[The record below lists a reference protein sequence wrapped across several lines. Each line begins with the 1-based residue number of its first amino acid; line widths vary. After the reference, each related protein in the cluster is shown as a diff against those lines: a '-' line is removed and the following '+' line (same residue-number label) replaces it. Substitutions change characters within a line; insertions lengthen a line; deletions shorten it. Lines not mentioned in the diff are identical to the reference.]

1 MSFSFQIKPEVDA
14 CTLHIPA
21 QLNCWAHAQP
31 VTCQGCMSYSPS
43 SSSNSP
49 SSSAVASWY
58 CWYSETK
65 SFILDS
71 ASVNSISSMP
81 SPVYQCR
88 KAFLL
93 NMAVNCSEM
102 RLNISWIAVVFP
114 MKVEAM
120 LRPRGGTSHTAV
132 LTLFG
137 IHSTNALEFLFCTAS
152 ICSSTSFI
160 DIRPLNMAATV
171 RYRPCLGSQAAIIFL
186 ASNICWVNSGTV
198 KALYCWLPLDVNGA
212 NPGMKKWRRGKGTML
227 TANFLKSAL
236 S

>member
-1 MSFSFQIKPEVDA
+1 
-14 CTLHIPA
+14 
-21 QLNCWAHAQP
+21 
-31 VTCQGCMSYSPS
+31 
-43 SSSNSP
+43 
-49 SSSAVASWY
+49 
-58 CWYSETK
+58 
-65 SFILDS
+65 
-71 ASVNSISSMP
+71 
-81 SPVYQCR
+81 
-88 KAFLL
+88 
-93 NMAVNCSEM
+93 MAVNCSEM

-186 ASNICWVNSGTV
+186 ASNICCVSSGTDM
-198 KALYCWLPLDVNGA
+198 ARYFWLPRAVSGA
-212 NPGMKKWRRGKGTML
+212 NPGMKKCSLGKGTMF
-227 TANFLKSAL
+227 TASLRRSAFNCPGNRRHVVTPDMVTETR
-236 S
+236 